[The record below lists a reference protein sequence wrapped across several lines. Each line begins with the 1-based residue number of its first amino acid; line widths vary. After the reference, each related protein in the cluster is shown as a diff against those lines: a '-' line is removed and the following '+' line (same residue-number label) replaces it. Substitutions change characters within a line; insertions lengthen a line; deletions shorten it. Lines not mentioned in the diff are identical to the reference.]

1 MEEIIKKVVRQGNSD
16 YIRLSVPVKAV
27 SGIKRGDYVA
37 ISCSSGRIVIR
48 KLKDSEINNK

>member
-16 YIRLSVPVKAV
+16 YIRLNVPIKAV

-48 KLKDSEINNK
+48 KLKDSEINKK